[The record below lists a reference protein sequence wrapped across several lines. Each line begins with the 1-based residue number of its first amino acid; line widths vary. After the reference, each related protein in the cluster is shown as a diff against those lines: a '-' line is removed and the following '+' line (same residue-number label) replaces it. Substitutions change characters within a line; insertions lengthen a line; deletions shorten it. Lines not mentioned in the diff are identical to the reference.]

1 LVTSLLALLF
11 FAIGLNLLGVFHVG
25 GSVQNA
31 GAGAAARGGDA
42 GAFFTG
48 ALAVVAA
55 TPCTAPFMA
64 GAIGAA
70 LTQSN
75 AATLAIFVALGAG
88 FALPVT
94 AIHFLPG
101 LQRALPKP
109 GAWMERVRNV
119 LAFPMFAAAAWL
131 AWVLTQQA
139 GANGVLALLLLSAA
153 LGFALVV
160 AQWGRVWLIAGLI
173 VLALA
178 ATFAW
183 RPLTTSAAPAAV
195 RADAWS
201 AARVAQLRAE
211 GRAVFVN
218 FTAAWCITCQ
228 ANELNVL
235 SRPDVAEAFAR
246 NGVVYLKAD
255 WTNQDAAI
263 AAELA
268 AHGRAGV
275 PLYLYYPRGD
285 AQPIVLPQNLSEQ
298 AINEAIAG
306 VR

>member
-1 LVTSLLALLF
+1 
-11 FAIGLNLLGVFHVG
+11 
-25 GSVQNA
+25 VQNT
-31 GAGAAARGGDA
+31 GATAVARGGDA

-70 LTQSN
+70 LTQS
-75 AATLAIFVALGAG
+75 AGATLLIFAALGTG
-88 FALPVT
+88 FALPLT
-94 AIHFLPG
+94 LMHFLPG
-101 LQRALPKP
+101 LQHILPKP

-139 GANGVLALLLLSAA
+139 GANGGLALMLLVAA
-153 LGFALVV
+153 LGFALMV
-160 AQWGRVWLIAGLI
+160 ARWGRAWLIAGLVVFAI
-173 VLALA
+173 VA
-178 ATFAW
+178 AFEW
-183 RPLTTSAAPAAV
+183 RPLTSSAAPAAL

-228 ANELNVL
+228 ANELSVL
-235 SRPDVAEAFAR
+235 SRPEVADAFAR

-255 WTNQDAAI
+255 WTNQDPAI

-268 AHGRAGV
+268 AHGRAGG

-285 AQPIVLPQNLSEQ
+285 APPIVLPQILSEA

-306 VR
+306 VGAPAATRRGIAD